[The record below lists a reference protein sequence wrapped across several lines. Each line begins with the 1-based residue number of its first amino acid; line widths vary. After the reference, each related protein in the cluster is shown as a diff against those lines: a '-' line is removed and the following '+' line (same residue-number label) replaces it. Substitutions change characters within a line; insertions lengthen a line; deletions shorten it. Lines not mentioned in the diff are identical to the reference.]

1 MLNKKEGAFE
11 LSVGTIVVLVIA
23 MSMLILGLVLVR
35 TIFTGSTESVDALND
50 KVKNEIT
57 SLFAQE
63 DKNVIVMLGSGNT
76 LKIKPG
82 ESIGVGIGA
91 RHPDGSEI
99 TSRSDLTYKLY
110 VNEET
115 GGDCADTE
123 RFFITE
129 FHKSIS
135 FDEFDQSSLFSIIQ
149 VRVPEGTA
157 VCNQKILIDVSD
169 SDGVNTGGS
178 FFSIEVGKSGF
189 F

>member
-82 ESIGVGIGA
+82 EPIGVGIGA

-99 TSRSDLTYKLY
+99 TSRSDLTYSLSQG
-110 VNEET
+110 T
-115 GGDCADTE
+115 GNCADTE

-129 FHKSIS
+129 FKKSTS

-169 SDGVNTGGS
+169 SNGEIIGGS
-178 FFSIEVGKSGF
+178 FFNIEVGKSGF

>member
-1 MLNKKEGAFE
+1 MLKKKEGAFE
-11 LSVGTIVVLVIA
+11 LSVGTIVILVIA

-76 LKIKPG
+76 LNIKPG
-82 ESIGVGIGA
+82 EPIGVGIGA
-91 RHPDGSEI
+91 RFPDGSEI
-99 TSRSDLTYKLY
+99 TSRSDLTYSLSEGAG
-110 VNEET
+110 N
-115 GGDCADTE
+115 CADTE

-129 FHKSIS
+129 FKKSTS

-169 SDGVNTGGS
+169 SNGEIIGGS
-178 FFSIEVGKSGF
+178 FFNIEVGKSGF